1 MCSRP
6 LTDFAFDWLD
16 VPALIRGAGE
26 VYEYPMVDRDPIPS
40 RTHGRLIL
48 LGDAAHRMDLTGSH
62 GASQSIIDA
71 RVLTREMLGHASAF
85 RP

>member
-1 MCSRP
+1 

-26 VYEYPMVDRDPIPS
+26 VYEYPMVDHDPVS
-40 RTHGRLIL
+40 RWTHGRLIL
-48 LGDAAHRMDLTGSH
+48 LGDAAHAMWSIGSN
-62 GASQSIIDA
+62 GASQAVIDTW
-71 RVLTREMLGHASAF
+71 VPTREMLGHASAS